1 MHLPW
6 FVERSVL
13 DASGCVLTDALG
25 DALLDVCGCVSVG
38 TLGDI
43 VDVCGCSLIDV
54 PFDGDMGGFAV
65 TTGIDST
72 KWRSSFEW
80 FASMLSDVS
89 NMEAKRSVM
98 SCVPSSESFPEVG
111 GVSSPLAASAVA
123 NLSYSF
129 ASADSGYSSLY
140 FSSVRASRCTI
151 PSIFLPGYV
160 PSLLSF
166 SVPVYQKSSI

>member
-6 FVERSVL
+6 LVERSVL

-25 DALLDVCGCVSVG
+25 GALLDVCGCVSVG

-43 VDVCGCSLIDV
+43 VDVCGCLLIDV
-54 PFDGDMGGFAV
+54 LFDGDMGGFVV
-65 TTGIDST
+65 TTGIDSP

-98 SCVPSSESFPEVG
+98 SCVPSSEFSVVG
-111 GVSSPLAASAVA
+111 GVSSPLAATAVA
-123 NLSYSF
+123 TLSYSF

-140 FSSVRASRCTI
+140 FSSVRVS
-151 PSIFLPGYV
+151 
-160 PSLLSF
+160 
-166 SVPVYQKSSI
+166 